1 MNGFISF
8 SKNYLAYRPTPF
20 PHQNSEQADLL
31 APFWADA
38 DSSCFFYYFGPSNPC
53 INCDCGPGCPTCGT
67 NVVYYQIYSKTGD
80 SINATLT
87 KAVLDKASADGS
99 NYISGFGSADWVLV
113 VTWSQVIPFRYS
125 SNRYSY
131 EVSML
136 YYQLA
141 NTAVVIYLSC
151 VFSFFVF
158 C

>member
-8 SKNYLAYRPTPF
+8 SKNYLAYRPMPF

-38 DSSCFFYYFGPSNPC
+38 DSSG
-53 INCDCGPGCPTCGT
+53 CGPTTVTVGLGVLHVALD
-67 NVVYYQIYSKTGD
+67 VVYYQIYSKTGD

-87 KAVLDKASADGS
+87 AAVLDKASADGRR
-99 NYISGFGSADWVLV
+99 YISGFGSADWVLV
-113 VTWSQVIPFRYS
+113 VTWAQVIPFRYT

-141 NTAVVIYLSC
+141 NTAIAIYLSC
-151 VFSFFVF
+151 VFSFYVF